1 MVIGFIF
8 ILSFIFLGIGN
19 FIVEFI
25 IVIIII
31 IIVIN
36 NLKNKFRTPIDEK

>member
-31 IIVIN
+31 IVIN
-36 NLKNKFRTPIDEK
+36 NLKNKFSTPIDEK